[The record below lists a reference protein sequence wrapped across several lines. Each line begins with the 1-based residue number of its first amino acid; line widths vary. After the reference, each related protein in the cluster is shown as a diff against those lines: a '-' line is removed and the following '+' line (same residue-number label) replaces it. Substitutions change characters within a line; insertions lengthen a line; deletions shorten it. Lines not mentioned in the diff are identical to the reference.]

1 MEFPKPGNS
10 QHGYSHAWELPS
22 LGTPKFGR
30 SQLGHSQAREIPKIG
45 HPSQSKDIK
54 DKLGGKV
61 IEVRKTDKKERK
73 KNSLSEL
80 HKEFDG
86 RALRPRDMLRFDVV
100 LHLPATPG
108 RVYRKL
114 ETDFSNFRHGL
125 AVGLAFGTLDL
136 KTSNAR
142 IAAEIQRDHRILRLH
157 VARRRRQRELARD
170 RAAPQDEQWLNSTKS
185 AINASIAL
193 SALPGALSF
202 AIQSLTSNA
211 PNTLLFRAHSPSVP
225 LTRTLKTA
233 DARARAA
240 LQPGPRGR
248 VRATADRRRRD
259 PDEQQDSEGSR
270 KAGDAN
276 RESGRRIRGRRRCVR
291 WIASRSRCG
300 RCRKPL
306 IARTFITASQP
317 FSRDLIL
324 SLSSVFSLSPILLLE
339 LGDAALH
346 GGVLRLAFV
355 PGVLG
360 SGAVVEKMD
369 APPYHSQASFAL
381 PAGAEGSACSR
392 AARSRTAPC
401 ASSPPYPTQ
410 RPATDTDTA
419 TVDVRV
425 GYWTPASAGSRG
437 TPPEQMPTSTM
448 HRNTAWASSRRT
460 TDARGVRCAG
470 ATCCAS
476 NVVLRFPAAPGR
488 TRIKYILKLFI
499 LVDITKV
506 GSN

>member
-1 MEFPKPGNS
+1 
-10 QHGYSHAWELPS
+10 
-22 LGTPKFGR
+22 
-30 SQLGHSQAREIPKIG
+30 
-45 HPSQSKDIK
+45 
-54 DKLGGKV
+54 
-61 IEVRKTDKKERK
+61 
-73 KNSLSEL
+73 
-80 HKEFDG
+80 
-86 RALRPRDMLRFDVV
+86 MLRFDVV

-108 RVYRKL
+108 RMYRKL

-125 AVGLAFGTLDL
+125 AVGLTFGTLNL

-142 IAAEIQRDHRILRLH
+142 IAAENADVQAGTLVPYVPSLKLIRSSAIIAPSVSMSHAGGGSASSR
-157 VARRRRQRELARD
+157 ATEL
-170 RAAPQDEQWLNSTKS
+170 LLKTSS
-185 AINASIAL
+185 GAINASIAL
-193 SALPGALSF
+193 SALPGASSF

-225 LTRTLKTA
+225 LTRTLKTT

-248 VRATADRRRRD
+248 F
-259 PDEQQDSEGSR
+259 
-270 KAGDAN
+270 
-276 RESGRRIRGRRRCVR
+276 
-291 WIASRSRCG
+291 
-300 RCRKPL
+300 L
-306 IARTFITASQP
+306 
-317 FSRDLIL
+317 L
-324 SLSSVFSLSPILLLE
+324 LSSVIRALLGVRGMHTRPEQPILLLE

-346 GGVLRLAFV
+346 GGVLRLALV

-360 SGAVVEKMD
+360 SGAVVVSARLLAFVGAPPSRLKAQHSLTQDLPAKEKMD

-401 ASSPPYPTQ
+401 ALSPPYPTQ

-425 GYWTPASAGSRG
+425 GYWTPTSAGSRG
-437 TPPEQMPTSTM
+437 TPPGQMPTSTM

-460 TDARGVRCAG
+460 TDVRGVRCAG

-476 NVVLRFPAAPGR
+476 NVVLRFPAAPGCVYR
-488 TRIKYILKLFI
+488 KLETY
-499 LVDITKV
+499 L
-506 GSN
+506 